1 MAYPPTEEPE
11 ETMSNDKPGMFGRL
25 KRAISGTLSDA
36 VDSISDPGQELAL
49 MLDDLATQIK
59 QAEVD
64 LKQGL
69 VDKKVMERKLEE
81 ARKSEEQW
89 TKRAE
94 QAVKVGDDTLARAAL
109 ERKAEI
115 STEIRDAEV
124 ALVQQTKTVEEMGAS
139 IKESK
144 KKLKVLNARRGTLMA
159 QARAAKKGESLG
171 SEFGSGAV
179 SRLDEIEGKIAA
191 LEAYNEV
198 MSETDGGRI
207 EEAEIDAKLAALDER
222 SAVDDELEALKA
234 KMKAKGAL
242 TDGGKE

>member
-1 MAYPPTEEPE
+1 
-11 ETMSNDKPGMFGRL
+11 MSNDKPGLFGRL

-49 MLDDLATQIK
+49 LLDDLATQIQK
-59 QAEVD
+59 AEGD

-81 ARKSEEQW
+81 SRKNQESW

-94 QAVKVGDDTLARAAL
+94 QAVKLDDDKLARAAL
-109 ERKAEI
+109 ERKGEI
-115 STEIRDAEV
+115 SQEITDAEL
-124 ALVQQTKTVEEMGAS
+124 ALAQQTKVVEEMRVS

-144 KKLKVLNARRGTLMA
+144 QKLRVLNQRRGTLMA

-171 SEFGSGAV
+171 TEFGTGAV
-179 SRLDEIEGKIAA
+179 SRLDEIEGKIAT

-198 MSETDGGRI
+198 MSESEGSRV
-207 EEAEIDAKLAALDER
+207 EEAEIDAKLAALDEK

-242 TDGGKE
+242 PEAKE

>member
-1 MAYPPTEEPE
+1 
-11 ETMSNDKPGMFGRL
+11 MSSSKPGMFGRL
-25 KRAISGTLSDA
+25 KRAISGTINDA

-49 MLDDLATQIK
+49 LLDDLATQIK
-59 QAEVD
+59 EAEKD

-81 ARKSEEQW
+81 SEKNVESW

-94 QAVKVGDDTLARAAL
+94 QAVKLGDDTLARAAL
-109 ERKAEI
+109 ERKGEL
-115 STEIRDAEV
+115 EREHEDAKV
-124 ALVQQTKTVEEMGAS
+124 ALVQQTRLVEDMAVG

-144 KKLKVLNARRGTLMA
+144 KKLKSLNQRRGTLMA
-159 QARAAKKGESLG
+159 QARAAKKGEAIG
-171 SEFGSGAV
+171 ADFGSGAA

-198 MSETDGGRI
+198 LAETDGARM
-207 EEAEIDAKLAALDER
+207 EEAAIDAKLAALDER

-234 KMKAKGAL
+234 KMRAKGAL
-242 TDGGKE
+242 KEADEDAADGDD